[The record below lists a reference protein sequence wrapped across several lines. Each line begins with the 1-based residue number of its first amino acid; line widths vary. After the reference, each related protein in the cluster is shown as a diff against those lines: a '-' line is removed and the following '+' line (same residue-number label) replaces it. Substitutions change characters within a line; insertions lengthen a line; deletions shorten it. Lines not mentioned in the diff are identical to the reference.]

1 MRISI
6 PDISSNDACNFNR
19 QNIMWN
25 ENNIM
30 RKKMEIVIAK
40 TFNGL
45 NLEKSR
51 DLQEL
56 ILEKVELI
64 HSRLRKGSRYRN
76 PHFLVPLVIFVH
88 FRLNDIDI
96 TKSKLLAVSE
106 VSRTDFNDFM
116 MQLKNYLR
124 RMT

>member
-1 MRISI
+1 MRNSI
-6 PDISSNDACNFNR
+6 PILNINDACNFSR
-19 QNIMWN
+19 QNMIWN
-25 ENNIM
+25 GNNIM
-30 RKKMEIVIAK
+30 RKKMEEVIAK
-40 TFNGL
+40 TLSGL
-45 NLEKSR
+45 NLAKSR

-64 HSRLRKGSRYRN
+64 HSRLRKGSKYRN
-76 PHFLVPLVIFVH
+76 PHFIVPLVIFVH